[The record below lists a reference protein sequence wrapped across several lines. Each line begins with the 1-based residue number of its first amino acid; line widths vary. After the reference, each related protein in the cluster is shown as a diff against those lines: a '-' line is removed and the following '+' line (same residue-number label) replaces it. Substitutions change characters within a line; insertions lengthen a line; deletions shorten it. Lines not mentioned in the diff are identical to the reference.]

1 MSVMI
6 FLALLVLLLDKKQRS
21 NRVEL
26 GRFRG
31 LSEDKVEHLLVD
43 VDVSAAE
50 VLLDMQGLQHGLGG
64 WSRRGLPQPNPPLNS
79 IGSEPGRVS
88 STGLVS
94 LSSLPLGLS
103 VSLLGPASGP
113 GGITGP

>member
-1 MSVMI
+1 M
-6 FLALLVLLLDKKQRS
+6 
-21 NRVEL
+21 EL
-26 GRFRG
+26 GRHFRG
-31 LSEDKVEHLLVD
+31 LPHLSEDKVEHILVD
-43 VDVSAAE
+43 VDESAAK
-50 VLLDMQGLQHGLGG
+50 VLLDMLRLQHGLGG
-64 WSRRGLPQPNPPLNS
+64 WSRRGLPRPNPPLNS